1 MSPQEKVYEYSTAE
15 FVLILLFCKR
25 FQVLKCRALIARAKH
40 LERVSSKRTGGGDEI
55 RHPERAMVHLS
66 IRHLSVFSSHQYFVL
81 SLDNR
86 VTSKIWKYRQLL

>member
-1 MSPQEKVYEYSTAE
+1 MLPIKKINGYSIAE

-25 FQVLKCRALIARAKH
+25 FQVLKCRALIARSKH
-40 LERVSSKRTGGGDEI
+40 LERVSSKRTGSGDEI
-55 RHPERAMVHLS
+55 RHPERALVHLS

-86 VTSKIWKYRQLL
+86 VTSKF